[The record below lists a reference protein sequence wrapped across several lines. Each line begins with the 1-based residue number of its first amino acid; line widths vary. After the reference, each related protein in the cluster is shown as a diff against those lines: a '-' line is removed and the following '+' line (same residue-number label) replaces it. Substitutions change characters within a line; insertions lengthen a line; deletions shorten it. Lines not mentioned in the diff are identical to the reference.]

1 MSRVNV
7 SWAKTK
13 DDPNLPKGWSK
24 HTTIEDKPQKKI
36 KQDTKEP

>member
-1 MSRVNV
+1 MMSKVNV

-24 HTTIEDKPQKKI
+24 HTDDKPQKKI
-36 KQDTKEP
+36 KQDLKEP

>member
-1 MSRVNV
+1 MSKVNV

-24 HTTIEDKPQKKI
+24 HTIDDKPQKKI
-36 KQDTKEP
+36 KQETKEP